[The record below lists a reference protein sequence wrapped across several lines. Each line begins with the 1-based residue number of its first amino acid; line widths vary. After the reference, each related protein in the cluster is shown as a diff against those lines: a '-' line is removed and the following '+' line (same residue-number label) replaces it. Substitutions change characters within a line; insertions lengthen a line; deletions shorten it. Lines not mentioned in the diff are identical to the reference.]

1 MENTRRP
8 KAPGLKWRKRKVGND
23 VPYWIAS
30 PAAIAAGFPTKSARL
45 NALDDDRLIIG
56 RCERLQAEMLL
67 WLDGQRDSGAIFDGT
82 FGSLLKIYQTDV
94 DSTYHK
100 LKPSSRYPY
109 DVYLKKLIPHIGGR
123 SIAAVTGKDL
133 NKWYA
138 LWSDGGQKLAA
149 ARMALCVI
157 KAAVRFGI
165 TLRKPGCA
173 EFRVILDNMTFAAP
187 KPRVFYPTASEIER
201 ARAAARQAQRP
212 LRALA
217 YAVQFETTLRQRD
230 VIGEWVDL
238 SDPRP
243 SGVLGYGQKWLGPT
257 WAQIDQHLILRVTP
271 SKTENTSETKVAFGL
286 TECPMVM
293 AELATIP
300 DEKRKGPLIID
311 ERTDL
316 PYRYD
321 VWGAGWRRDRKAAD
335 ISPQVWNRD
344 LRAGGLTEGDL
355 AGSNPDDRSKIAGH
369 ANRRITARV
378 YERNTL
384 EAHRRQAT
392 ARRVHR
398 GKSDGEDL

>member
-67 WLDGQRDSGAIFDGT
+67 WLDSQRDSGAIFDGT

-149 ARMALCVI
+149 ARMAL
-157 KAAVRFGI
+157 
-165 TLRKPGCA
+165 
-173 EFRVILDNMTFAAP
+173 
-187 KPRVFYPTASEIER
+187 
-201 ARAAARQAQRP
+201 
-212 LRALA
+212 
-217 YAVQFETTLRQRD
+217 
-230 VIGEWVDL
+230 
-238 SDPRP
+238 
-243 SGVLGYGQKWLGPT
+243 
-257 WAQIDQHLILRVTP
+257 
-271 SKTENTSETKVAFGL
+271 
-286 TECPMVM
+286 
-293 AELATIP
+293 
-300 DEKRKGPLIID
+300 
-311 ERTDL
+311 
-316 PYRYD
+316 
-321 VWGAGWRRDRKAAD
+321 
-335 ISPQVWNRD
+335 
-344 LRAGGLTEGDL
+344 
-355 AGSNPDDRSKIAGH
+355 
-369 ANRRITARV
+369 
-378 YERNTL
+378 
-384 EAHRRQAT
+384 
-392 ARRVHR
+392 
-398 GKSDGEDL
+398 